1 MSSKIRVDIPDY
13 YKTKKQIERMKTAP
27 EKALKAVESDIR
39 DRAPGWIAAGV
50 ADRYAL
56 SDGKSSK
63 NSVSKKEVLS
73 GKVGKLRI
81 KGSLKNNSMVL
92 EYSGRPLTP
101 AHFGMKPIKKPTP
114 GSAYTLK
121 WKVLRGSKG
130 TTAKIKRLT
139 KKQWKN
145 IGRNF
150 THQSTQNSQRSPWM
164 LQPTGANSLDKTQY
178 IPFQR
183 RGQTEPFRYVA
194 RTVSLPQMVTKG
206 KNGALRPEV
215 EKHFNENLEKRV
227 TNAINR
233 YMPRR

>member
-1 MSSKIRVDIPDY
+1 MAVKVEIKDY
-13 YKTKKQIERMKTAP
+13 QKLKRQIERMKTAP
-27 EKALKAVESDIR
+27 EKALKAVENDIR
-39 DRAPGWIAAGV
+39 DRAPGWIAEGV
-50 ADRYAL
+50 AERYAL

-63 NSVSKKEVLS
+63 DSVSKKEGLS

-81 KGSLKNNSMVL
+81 KGSLKNNTMVL

-101 AHFGMKPIKKPTP
+101 AHFGMKPITKPTP

-130 TTAKIKRLT
+130 TTAKIKKLT
-139 KKQWKN
+139 KKQRKN

-150 THQSTQNSQRSPWM
+150 TNQSTQNSQRSPWM
-164 LQPTGANSLDKTQY
+164 LQPTGNTKEGGTNY

-183 RGQTEPFRYVA
+183 RGQTEPFNYVA

-215 EKHFNENLEKRV
+215 KKNFNEKLEKRV

-233 YMPRR
+233 YMPKR